1 MNSTVMLMSP
11 ARTKF
16 VTWVFALIAVYVLI
30 VAMAMAAGLG
40 GTRVIHLLG
49 ILNDVPVELATLA
62 LFVIVADG
70 TPPGPLRT
78 AWGFFAAGLAFDLV
92 ANVMALA
99 PLLRN
104 DDPYYSAALTG
115 FYFGFY
121 LASVVGAGY
130 LIRSAKIRLPWQQ
143 LVLDALIFIIGF
155 GAFYWFLAVRPVV
168 ASGDVSPMPLL
179 TQAYTA
185 FNCLIVLLLDLAVLG
200 SADSATRR
208 SSVLLLMGFSM
219 SFFGDL
225 MWALSEMQHRYV
237 PGMAQDVVY
246 LLSFIP
252 LAAAARGQLRGADAS
267 ASWESKTSAVIA
279 RYLPYVPAIG
289 AFFSLVYLT
298 YGTVTGPVMTLTIIA
313 VCLTALLIV
322 REGALLRMQAAQR
335 ARQAAAL
342 VEQRY
347 ATLTAYGSD
356 AFLVVNRTGVI
367 QLASAASERLFSHA
381 PNTLHGKN
389 ILTLWPPALQNPLQ
403 NFLAATASR
412 TRGAE
417 GPLEMYLDGPSKP
430 RVFEMVGSNLI
441 ADPAVQGLALTFR
454 DISERKRMEAGLRR
468 LAFHDRLTQLANRNF
483 FCDQIDEANRRCTD
497 GAGFAIALLDLDD
510 FKHINEFSG
519 HAAGDQLLKAV
530 AERLRRVTPASY
542 TLARMGGDEFGILL
556 TDASSAE
563 KSAQY
568 AAKLLEVLE
577 EPIAAGTATVHVRAS
592 IGIANAT
599 GGKDDDLLVRA
610 GMALHHAKAAGKN
623 QIVTFVPEMMES
635 LHARIRLGADIQ
647 RAFANDEF
655 FLDYQ
660 PIVDLGTKCLLGV
673 EALARWRHPERG
685 VLAPHHFVPVMEDS
699 GQIIDLGRWAL
710 KRACEEL
717 CAWRE
722 QVAGGH
728 ELRVAVNVS
737 SKHLQSGT
745 LEADI
750 AAVLRSTGLQSSNLV
765 IELTESTLMSE
776 TESNLARLRDIKRLG
791 VRIAID
797 DFGTGYSSLAYLHRF
812 PIDILKIDRSFV
824 GSLSQSDN
832 GRELARA
839 VISLGESLGVD
850 TVAEGIE
857 EEQQILAL
865 LNLGCVAGQGFLFQ
879 KPTSFANLLGSEF
892 VARRNEH
899 WKARALQESF
909 SATGRFTSLK
919 KAAGDSS
926 AKPAKNRPFAET

>member
-1 MNSTVMLMSP
+1 MRISP
-11 ARTKF
+11 PRTKF
-16 VTWVFALIAVYVLI
+16 VTWVFALIAAYVLI
-30 VAMAMAAGLG
+30 VAAAMAAGLG
-40 GTRVIHLLG
+40 GSRVIHLLG
-49 ILNDVPVELATLA
+49 ILNDVPVEIATLA
-62 LFVIVADG
+62 LFAIVAEG
-70 TPPGPLRT
+70 TAPGPLRT
-78 AWGFFAAGLAFDLV
+78 AWRFFAAGLAFDLI
-92 ANVMALA
+92 ANIMVLA

-121 LASVVGAGY
+121 LSSVVGAGY
-130 LIRSAKIRLPWQQ
+130 LLRSAKIRLPWQQ

-208 SSVLLLMGFSM
+208 SSVLLLTGFSL

-237 PGMAQDVVY
+237 PGMAQDIIY

-252 LAAAARGQLRGADAS
+252 LAAAAKGQMRGADAS

-322 REGALLRMQAAQR
+322 REGALLRVQAAQR

-356 AFLVVNRTGVI
+356 AFLVVSRTGVI

-389 ILTLWPPALQNPLQ
+389 ILTLWPPALHGSLQ
-403 NFLAATASR
+403 AFLAATGTRS
-412 TRGAE
+412 RGAE

-430 RVFEMVGSNLI
+430 RVFEMVGLNLI
-441 ADPAVQGLALTFR
+441 EDPAVQGLALTFR
-454 DISERKRMEAGLRR
+454 DISERKRMEARLRK
-468 LAFHDRLTQLANRNF
+468 LAFQDRLTGLANRNF
-483 FCDQIDEANRRCTD
+483 FCDQMDEANRRCSD

-556 TDASSAE
+556 ADASSADE
-563 KSAQY
+563 SAQF
-568 AAKLLEVLE
+568 AAKLLAVLE
-577 EPIAAGTATVHVRAS
+577 EPVAVGTNTVRVRAS
-592 IGIANAT
+592 VGIANTT
-599 GGKDDDLLVRA
+599 GGGKNDDLLVRA
-610 GMALHHAKAAGKN
+610 VMALHHAKGAGKN

-660 PIVDLGTKCLLGV
+660 PIVDLGTRCLLGV
-673 EALARWRHPERG
+673 EALARWQHPERG
-685 VLAPHHFVPVMEDS
+685 LIAPNQFIPVMEDS

-710 KRACEEL
+710 LRACQEL
-717 CAWRE
+717 CAWRD

-737 SKHLQSGT
+737 GKHLQSGT

-750 AAVLRSTGLQSSNLV
+750 AAALRSTGLQPSNLV

-824 GSLSQSDN
+824 SGLSQSDN

-839 VISLGESLGVD
+839 VISLGESLGID

-857 EEQQILAL
+857 EEQQILSL
-865 LNLGCVAGQGFLFQ
+865 LDLGCVAGQGFLFQ
-879 KPTSFANLLGSEF
+879 KPASFERLLASEF
-892 VARRNEH
+892 VARRNDH

-909 SATGRFTSLK
+909 SATGRFTALK
-919 KAAGDSS
+919 KAAGDAS
-926 AKPAKNRPFAET
+926 AKPAKNRPFAKT